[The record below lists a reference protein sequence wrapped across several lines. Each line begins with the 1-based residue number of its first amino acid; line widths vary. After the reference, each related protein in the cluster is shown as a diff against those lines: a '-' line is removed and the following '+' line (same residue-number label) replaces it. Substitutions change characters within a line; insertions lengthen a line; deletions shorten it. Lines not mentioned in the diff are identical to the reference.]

1 MEEQLNQVCQN
12 LDVFKQKAE
21 KTHASLA
28 DKWIPVS
35 DDAPGI
41 ISKLKL
47 IVKKCVELIQELLN
61 TVTDVSFAFFDLGLL
76 NKMKLSLAQESL
88 EIKHNEAMVV
98 DG

>member
-1 MEEQLNQVCQN
+1 MEEQLNQVRQN

-28 DKWIPVS
+28 DEWIPVS

-41 ISKLKL
+41 ISESKL
-47 IVKKCVELIQELLN
+47 IVKKCVELVQELLN
-61 TVTDVSFAFFDLGLL
+61 TVT
-76 NKMKLSLAQESL
+76 NLSLAQESL